1 MMKANVDDIY
11 CQTTAYKFEEFR
23 SNAQLLQL
31 IQNNLQQFDY
41 NNCFGGCNYV
51 YAK

>member
-1 MMKANVDDIY
+1 MMKTNIDDVL
-11 CQTTAYKFEEFR
+11 CHTAVYKFKGFR